1 MRRDGDPM
9 LAKCSVLGPRP
20 RLVSTLVAVA
30 LFTAVLASVTAF
42 GVEAHSALVAA
53 TPADGAQVEGGP
65 GTVRAVFNESLQAGA
80 SRLEVVDQ
88 QGKRVAEG
96 SASQGPQIEVSV
108 GDLPPG
114 QYTVRWAVVSADGH
128 AVKGSWRFTVLAPR
142 AGTNP
147 DAGVGPVPAAGS
159 TAQASQPAAEAS
171 GQAATGASD
180 ARPSA
185 RTGQVATG
193 GTPATGERVTRPL
206 EREAART
213 PNLTRGA
220 MVAAGVVVL
229 GLAAVAFVVRRH

>member
-1 MRRDGDPM
+1 M
-9 LAKCSVLGPRP
+9 LATRSVLGPQP
-20 RLVSTLVAVA
+20 RLVSTFLAVA
-30 LFTAVLASVTAF
+30 LFTAVLTSATAF

-53 TPADGAQVEGGP
+53 TPPDGAQVEGGP

-114 QYTVRWAVVSADGH
+114 QYTVRWTVVSADGH
-128 AVKGSWRFTVLAPR
+128 AIRGSWGFTVVAPR

-147 DAGVGPVPAAGS
+147 DAGVGPVPAVGS
-159 TAQASQPAAEAS
+159 TPQAGQPAAEAS
-171 GQAATGASD
+171 GQAATGAS
-180 ARPSA
+180 SA
-185 RTGQVATG
+185 LASDRTGEVATG
-193 GTPATGERVTRPL
+193 GTPATSERATGPL

-213 PNLTRGA
+213 PNLTGGT
-220 MVAAGVVVL
+220 MVAAGAVVL
-229 GLAAVAFVVRRH
+229 GLAAIAFVVRRH